1 MALSDMTRRS
11 FTKFAAFAGMAA
23 AVGVSADA
31 IKPAERAYAEG
42 EDEVYEQKTF
52 CRACPR
58 DCAVIATVR
67 NGVVEKVRGNPDDYF
82 SGGRMCAKGLSGVQ
96 ALYHPNRTKYPMK
109 RVGERGVDNTWE
121 RISWEE
127 AVDMVAGALDNMAK
141 KTGRNGLLITCGGGG
156 NPKLADTLA
165 FMYYWGA
172 GNTFEP
178 GAAQCSMPRTF
189 MSFGMLGTCRPGAI
203 GDAGGP
209 DVFNPNH
216 PSPCAVLWGAGPAS
230 CSPAQFGR
238 QYVRGREAGVKTI
251 VVDPRFSTDAARADV
266 WLPLRAGTDVC
277 MMNAWIK
284 WLIDNEKYDKEFV
297 TKWSSAPFLVNPDDN
312 ELTLLRA
319 STVEGIDLPNGE
331 TYVYYDQNNGL
342 CRTFPLGP
350 DNEADYNP
358 ALEGVYEVT
367 LKDGRTVQCK
377 TVLTLLREYVQD
389 FTLEYAAEVCH
400 SPIENIQAALEL
412 FGNAGS
418 GRSILSGVSID
429 QHINS
434 GESSMAMCILN
445 ILVGSTHKPGSGCAD
460 GPSVSTR
467 DSRYKWGSEKGLFS
481 NMSRTD
487 RGCFNPNVD
496 KDGNPKRYATDS
508 YGNPRPLAEDGLP
521 EPFEFYNYQSAVERF
536 GYVEHKGLG
545 YWAQCLNAG
554 AAEAMRTGDPYP
566 VKVWIE
572 RSGNKFATTADM
584 GGWLEGIKNLD
595 FAVHHYMYPTSFTF
609 EVADVILP
617 TCEWLEMTLQADAH
631 ATLGGVKAAPGVL
644 FEHCDDRFIY
654 GTYFKQL
661 ADKYHDERAYHVYYD
676 DDEYYS
682 IYDFDEFI
690 DDMRVTDN
698 RTGEK
703 LSWEETKA
711 LGAWAEMTYND
722 DGTRKSQEEI
732 DEAFWATSEKKYYT
746 NEVVG
751 DDGLYTGFVE
761 TNERLPLNWTDIEEH
776 PRKQMIFHDWLVH
789 CGRHGADVWGELP
802 PASEDYYPL
811 PKYIEPADSADPE
824 IMEKYPLSCSN
835 GRLPFFHHSTLRN
848 APYLREAYPVPE
860 IWIDPEAA
868 AERGIETGDWVNI
881 KSARCETSEAV
892 KDGIYAV
899 AWVTDGIA
907 RGCTY
912 MERFWN
918 PEFLEEGQ
926 DGRKSWTLCSYSA
939 LARRVGPYNP
949 SIGSYT
955 LRGIQVE
962 IQKAEKPEGIWYE
975 ATDFEPW
982 MPKASENTGGGYI
995 R

>member
-1 MALSDMTRRS
+1 MAISDLTRRS
-11 FTKFAAFAGMAA
+11 FMKLSAFAGA
-23 AVGVSADA
+23 AVAAGVSAAA
-31 IKPAERAYAEG
+31 IKPTEKAYADG
-42 EDEVYEQKTF
+42 QDEVVEQKTF

-58 DCAVIATVR
+58 DCAVIVTIR
-67 NGVVEKVRGNPDDYF
+67 NGVVQKVRGNPDDF
-82 SGGRMCAKGLSGVQ
+82 NTGGRMCAKGLSGVQ

-109 RVGERGVDNTWE
+109 RIGERGVDNTWE

-156 NPKLADTLA
+156 NPKLADTLG

-189 MSFGMLGTCRPGAI
+189 MSFGMLGACRPGAI

-209 DVFNPNH
+209 DVFNPHH
-216 PSPCAVLWGAGPAS
+216 PSPCAVVWGAGPAS
-230 CSPAQFGR
+230 CSPASFGR
-238 QYVRGREAGVKTI
+238 NYVKGREAGMKTI

-266 WLPLRAGTDVC
+266 WVPLRAGTDVC

-297 TKWSSAPFLVNPDDN
+297 TKWSNAPFLVNSDDGDY
-312 ELTLLRA
+312 TLLRA
-319 STVEGIDLPNGE
+319 SMVEGVEIPNGE
-331 TYVYYDQNNGL
+331 TYVYFDEKTQQL
-342 CRTFPLGP
+342 TRTFPLGP
-350 DNEADYNP
+350 ENETSYNP
-358 ALEGVYEVT
+358 ALEGVYDVP
-367 LKDGRTVQCK
+367 LKDGRVIQCK

-389 FTLEYAAEVCH
+389 FTLEYASEVCH
-400 SPIENIQAALEL
+400 CPVDNIERALDL
-412 FGNAGS
+412 FGNAGE

-445 ILVGSTHKPGSGCAD
+445 ILVGSTYKPGSGCAD
-460 GPSVSTR
+460 GPSVRSTR
-467 DSRYKWGSEKGLFS
+467 YRWGSEKGRMS
-481 NMSRTD
+481 NMSRTE

-508 YGNPRPLAEDGLP
+508 YGNPRPLADDGLP
-521 EPFEFYNYQSAVERF
+521 EPFEYYNYQSAVERF
-536 GYVEHKGLG
+536 GYIEHKGLG

-554 AAEAMRTGDPYP
+554 AGEAMRTGDPYP

-572 RSGNKFATTADM
+572 RSGNKFATVADM

-617 TCEWLEMTLQADAH
+617 TAEWMEMTLKADAH
-631 ATLGGVKAAPGVL
+631 GTISGVKVACAQL
-644 FEHCDDRFIY
+644 FEDVDDRFIY
-654 GTYFKQL
+654 GTYFKCL
-661 ADKYHDERAYHVYYD
+661 ADNYHDERAYHVYYD

-682 IYDFDEFI
+682 IYDYDEFI
-690 DDMRVTDN
+690 EDMCATDGE
-698 RTGEK
+698 TGEK
-703 LSWEETKA
+703 LTWEETKA
-711 LGAWAEMTYND
+711 LGAYAVPMT
-722 DGTRKSQEEI
+722 E
-732 DEAFWATSEKKYYT
+732 DEYWDLSEKTYYT
-746 NEVVG
+746 NEKID
-751 DDGLYTGFVE
+751 DDGLYKGFFA
-761 TNERLPLNWTDIEEH
+761 TNERLPLDWSDIEEL

-802 PASEDYYPL
+802 PASEDYFPL

-824 IMEKYPLSCSN
+824 IAAKYPLFCSN

-848 APYLREAYPVPE
+848 APFLRETYPAPE
-860 IWIDPEAA
+860 IWIDPQAA

-881 KSARCETSEAV
+881 KSARCETSEAI
-892 KDGIYAV
+892 KDGIYAI
-899 AWVTDGIA
+899 AWVTEGIA
-907 RGCTY
+907 PGCCY

-918 PEFLEEGQ
+918 PEFLEEGM
-926 DGRKSWTLCSYSA
+926 DARKSWTTCNYNA
-939 LARRVGPYNP
+939 LARREGPYNP

-955 LRGIQVE
+955 LRGIGVE
-962 IQKAEKPEGIWYE
+962 IAKSSKPEGIWYE
-975 ATDFEPW
+975 PQDFEPW
-982 MPKASENTGGGYI
+982 MPQATENTGGGY
-995 R
+995 RR